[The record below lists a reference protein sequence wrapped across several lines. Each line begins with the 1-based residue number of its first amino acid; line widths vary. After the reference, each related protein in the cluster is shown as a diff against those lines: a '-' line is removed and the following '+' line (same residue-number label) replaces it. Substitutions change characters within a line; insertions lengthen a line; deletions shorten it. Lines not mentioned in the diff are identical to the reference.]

1 MCLLKTILLQYFKEE
16 EKMITSDF
24 IKYAM
29 QAVLEDVTFY
39 LGESSTKSHTELGE
53 MKINYY
59 DFNGTPQK
67 NTSTISG
74 MTGTWETKAPARY
87 CQEPSEGQ
95 TFTVSC
101 VNAQGNGKILCSIP
115 FQGSATLT
123 KGYQIK
129 INPYVAQ
136 KRGIQVTFSGENTNT
151 NN

>member
-1 MCLLKTILLQYFKEE
+1 MCLLKIILLQYFKEE

-39 LGESSTKSHTELGE
+39 LGESSTKSHTGLGE

-59 DFNGTPQK
+59 EVDKRSEK
-67 NTSTISG
+67 NTSAISG
-74 MTGTWETKAPARY
+74 MIGTWETKAPARY
-87 CQEPSEGQ
+87 CKEPSEGQ

-101 VNAQGNGKILCSIP
+101 VNAQDNDKILCSIP

-123 KGYQIK
+123 EGYQIK

>member
-1 MCLLKTILLQYFKEE
+1 
-16 EKMITSDF
+16 MITSDF

-29 QAVLEDVTFY
+29 QAVLENVTFY
-39 LGESSTKSHTELGE
+39 LGESSTKSHTVLGE
-53 MKINYY
+53 MKIDYY
-59 DFNGTPQK
+59 EDGVDKISKK

-87 CQEPSEGQ
+87 CEEPSEGQ

-101 VNAQGNGKILCSIP
+101 VNAQVNGKILCSIP

-136 KRGIQVTFSGENTNT
+136 KRGIQVTFSGENTN
-151 NN
+151 N

>member
-1 MCLLKTILLQYFKEE
+1 
-16 EKMITSDF
+16 MITSDF

-39 LGESSTKSHTELGE
+39 LGESSTKSHIGLGE
-53 MKINYY
+53 MKINHYEV
-59 DFNGTPQK
+59 NGTSQK

-101 VNAQGNGKILCSIP
+101 VNAQGNDKILCSIP